1 MHKTAFTILFLIFNV
16 CSLAQEK
23 QFEYTDSTLLMETQT
38 LEEPNSDV
46 DENDIDNNDSA
57 GEILSDTTLY
67 IYPIKISP
75 DSVVGWKNESSFLTS
90 ETLTNSLKKSNR
102 KISVNIQ
109 EK

>member
-46 DENDIDNNDSA
+46 DENDIDNNDFKTLQ
-57 GEILSDTTLY
+57 EI
-67 IYPIKISP
+67 I
-75 DSVVGWKNESSFLTS
+75 
-90 ETLTNSLKKSNR
+90 R
-102 KISVNIQ
+102 KRSRDQ
-109 EK
+109 R